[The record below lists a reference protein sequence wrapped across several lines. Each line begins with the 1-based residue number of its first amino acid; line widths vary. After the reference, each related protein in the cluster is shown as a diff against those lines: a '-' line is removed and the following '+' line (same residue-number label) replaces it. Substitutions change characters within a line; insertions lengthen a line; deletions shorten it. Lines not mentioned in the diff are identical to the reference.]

1 VIGRAAARFPLGGR
15 KGAWWGVAFVIL
27 LFVSAAMVSL
37 PIAAEPGD
45 RIAAFYNAHQQVIVW
60 QQIVGTLALLPFLAF
75 AGALSL
81 WARMDGRRNR
91 WLMPV
96 AGLVALA
103 TVVTSLV
110 PLAMALMP
118 NLSPDLAHQLTV
130 VEDLADSVLF
140 ASLAGFVL
148 ATSTGAPV
156 WVRVLAILVALASLA
171 RAVLSPF
178 GLTVLDVAA
187 PLAVLA
193 FVVLLSGRLL
203 FSPSPR
209 HHSEDART

>member
-15 KGAWWGVAFVIL
+15 KGAGWGVAFVIL

-37 PIAAEPGD
+37 PTAADGGD
-45 RIAAFYNAHQQVIVW
+45 RIAAFYAAHQLVIVW
-60 QQIVGTLALLPFLAF
+60 QQIVGILALLPFLAF
-75 AGALSL
+75 AAALSR
-81 WARMDGRRNR
+81 WARLDGRRNR
-91 WLMPV
+91 WLMPA

-103 TVVTSLV
+103 TAATSLV
-110 PLAMALMP
+110 AVAMALMAD
-118 NLSPDLAHQLTV
+118 LSPDIAHQLTV

-156 WVRVLAILVALASLA
+156 WVRALAVLVAIASLA

-178 GLTVLDVAA
+178 GVTVLDVAA

-203 FSPSPR
+203 FGPAAGR
-209 HHSEDART
+209 HSVEAGP

>member
-1 VIGRAAARFPLGGR
+1 VIGLAAARFPLGGR
-15 KGAWWGVAFVIL
+15 QGAWWGVAFVIL

-37 PIAAEPGD
+37 PTAAEPGD
-45 RIAAFYNAHQQVIVW
+45 RIAAFYKAHQQVIVW
-60 QQIVGTLALLPFLAF
+60 QQIVGALALLPFLAF
-75 AGALSL
+75 AAALSR
-81 WARMDGRRNR
+81 WARLDGQRNR
-91 WLMPV
+91 WLMPA

-103 TVVTSLV
+103 TVATSLV

-118 NLSPDLAHQLTV
+118 DLSPDLLHQLTV

-156 WVRVLAILVALASLA
+156 WVRAVAVLVAIASLA

-178 GLTVLDVAA
+178 GVTVLDVAA
-187 PLAVLA
+187 PLAVLG

-203 FSPSPR
+203 FSPAAGR
-209 HHSEDART
+209 HAAEAGP